1 MNELEGESFA
11 ISMHFGYDW
20 PGRIFMSLA
29 VQLTHDLFYKRDLD
43 KMAAKDH
50 SIT

>member
-1 MNELEGESFA
+1 MNELERQSFP

-29 VQLTHDLFYKRDLD
+29 VHLCLEGKETMNCFIYF
-43 KMAAKDH
+43 
-50 SIT
+50 I